1 MYVSFIYYVVNADL
15 QDEDWQQTITQ
26 DVYSAL
32 GQLRS
37 VSLAMS
43 HMVNHLVAHNMM
55 PPLPPM
61 DFPHGIPLYE
71 VPERDMTVLQGWNAE
86 KTREDS
92 AKKPKRKGRVEE
104 DEDEEDFRYDMAS
117 HTINPPMMPIP
128 PPQHMNMGQIPS
140 SSGWA
145 HLSPDLGSAGMHRL
159 PPYRA
164 PGHPGQVQLTPTS
177 ELDLP
182 PRPDID
188 MSRAGSAFPYPPLA
202 PSPSAM
208 ISNVRSAPLPQM
220 PGQAII
226 HPSPSNRN
234 VTPNSISSN
243 HLTPP
248 ILGNGLPQA
257 VSGPMP
263 VPTMPIQ
270 PLELDIISQPTVDEL
285 IEPIAAV
292 KVPEYD
298 NDGNPIIG
306 STDGRQNLVKKGSI
320 SNLEATSLIQ

>member
-1 MYVSFIYYVVNADL
+1 MYVLLLDPNVNGTDL

-37 VSLAMS
+37 VSLAMT
-43 HMVNHLVAHNMM
+43 HMVNHLVNHNMM

-61 DFPHGIPLYE
+61 DFPNGIPPYE

-86 KTREDS
+86 KSREDS
-92 AKKPKRKGRVEE
+92 ARKPKRKGRAEEEE
-104 DEDEEDFRYDMAS
+104 DEDDFRYDMAT
-117 HTINPPMMPIP
+117 HLINPPMVSVP
-128 PPQHMNMGQIPS
+128 PPPPPPHMSMGQIPS
-140 SSGWA
+140 TSGWA
-145 HLSPDLGSAGMHRL
+145 HLSPDLAQQGMHRL

-182 PRPDID
+182 PRPDTD
-188 MSRAGSAFPYPPLA
+188 MGRAGSAFPYPPLA

-208 ISNVRSAPLPQM
+208 ISNVRSAPLSQM
-220 PGQAII
+220 PGQTII

-248 ILGNGLPQA
+248 ILSGGLPQSIQA
-257 VSGPMP
+257 PMP
-263 VPTMPIQ
+263 IDTMP
-270 PLELDIISQPTVDEL
+270 LDIIQPSVDEL
-285 IEPIAAV
+285 IQPITAE
-292 KVPEYD
+292 KLPEYD
-298 NDGNPIIG
+298 DDGNPIIG